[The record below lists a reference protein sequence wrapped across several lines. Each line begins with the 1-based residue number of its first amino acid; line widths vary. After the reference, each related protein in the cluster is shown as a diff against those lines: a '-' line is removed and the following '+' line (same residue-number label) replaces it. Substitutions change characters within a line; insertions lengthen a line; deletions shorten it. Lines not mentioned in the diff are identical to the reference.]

1 MRQSGRRLANS
12 PYDLLKKSRDKHRK
26 RFKFQRKDDKFSVFC
41 IAHES
46 LFKYDVII
54 NFSQFF
60 FLFLFIYLKLSC
72 IFFSLTSR
80 GMWHPCKEIQA
91 EDIFE

>member
-1 MRQSGRRLANS
+1 MRQSGN
-12 PYDLLKKSRDKHRK
+12 DLLKKSRDKQRK

-60 FLFLFIYLKLSC
+60 FSISFYLFKIIMY
-72 IFFSLTSR
+72 FF
-80 GMWHPCKEIQA
+80 
-91 EDIFE
+91 